1 MRDQITVDLDCPP
14 QKIFEADGASQ
25 PNYFRFRLSPDVVIA
40 VGARAKAP
48 GEMMAGEDVEL
59 NVLHQ
64 GAEEMDAY
72 ERLVGDAIKG
82 DLSLFSREDSAE
94 AFLFAENFRL
104 GRSPLKSLPV
114 RAKIMRG
121 SPILSIAIAAIGRC

>member
-1 MRDQITVDLDCPP
+1 MRDQVTVDLDCPP

-104 GRSPLKSLPV
+104 GPVALKKFAGAGEDHARVADP
-114 RAKIMRG
+114 
-121 SPILSIAIAAIGRC
+121 